1 MMNLYID
8 SDTLYEIT
16 DLTNQRTNV
25 EINDATIVVE
35 LFRKGNSTQVG
46 DDIDMT
52 AVGDDGEYW
61 CLIPN
66 SNTIC
71 EGDEYYIIV
80 TITSG
85 EFQLTKKIELL
96 GTWSE

>member
-8 SDTLYEIT
+8 SDTLYEIE
-16 DLTNQRTNV
+16 DLTNQRTSE
-25 EINDATIVVE
+25 EINDATIVVQ
-35 LFRKGNSTQVG
+35 LFHKGVSDQIG

-52 AVGDDGEYW
+52 PVGDDGEYW

-66 SNTIC
+66 DNTIY

-80 TITSG
+80 TITSDVY
-85 EFQLTKKIELL
+85 QLTKKIELL